1 MKYPKHVSIELN
13 EKEAINIIELS
24 KDDKIKTNN
33 LMTFF
38 FKLFIII
45 IAFLISFIIYLFIN
59 LKYYKNKLEN
69 IPKNIYQNHYNFD
82 IIEYYKKSQKD
93 FCENPSKYINEKIEK
108 EIDLFDVKVDGL
120 NYQIYI
126 YKTFNWILHEIK
138 LFGSYE
144 KNVSNNMIEALKY
157 YKKKNN
163 ILNNK
168 DIFILD
174 IGGNIGWYPSLLGRY
189 GYSILSF
196 EAFEKNY
203 YIEKKNVCLLNNDSN
218 VIVITKGLG
227 NEEKNCHYFIQKKNE
242 GNGMVVCDDKEILN
256 NKWLANQFIKK
267 TDVEITTLS
276 NFIPYLSKKSMALMK
291 LDVEGQELKILEGG
305 KELITEYHIPF
316 VIIEFSPPYL
326 KELGSEPY
334 KLAQFFVDNGYK
346 ITIDGFLSK
355 NYITINQLIAH
366 ANYQIISEN

>member
-157 YKKKNN
+157 YKKK
-163 ILNNK
+163 
-168 DIFILD
+168 
-174 IGGNIGWYPSLLGRY
+174 
-189 GYSILSF
+189 
-196 EAFEKNY
+196 
-203 YIEKKNVCLLNNDSN
+203 
-218 VIVITKGLG
+218 
-227 NEEKNCHYFIQKKNE
+227 
-242 GNGMVVCDDKEILN
+242 
-256 NKWLANQFIKK
+256 
-267 TDVEITTLS
+267 
-276 NFIPYLSKKSMALMK
+276 
-291 LDVEGQELKILEGG
+291 
-305 KELITEYHIPF
+305 
-316 VIIEFSPPYL
+316 IIY
-326 KELGSEPY
+326 
-334 KLAQFFVDNGYK
+334 
-346 ITIDGFLSK
+346 
-355 NYITINQLIAH
+355 
-366 ANYQIISEN
+366 